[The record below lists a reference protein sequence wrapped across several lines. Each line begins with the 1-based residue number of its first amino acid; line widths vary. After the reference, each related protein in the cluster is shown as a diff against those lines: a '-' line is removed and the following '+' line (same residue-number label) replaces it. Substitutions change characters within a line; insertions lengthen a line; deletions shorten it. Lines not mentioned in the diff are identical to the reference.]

1 MLVPHKS
8 VKAQTHLF
16 FGATASFPP
25 FGLFYRIAAQMG
37 ETSAPSM
44 RLLNVIGRYD
54 ETDREKSRARKLG
67 RAGGKGKRIKH
78 SRGC

>member
-8 VKAQTHLF
+8 VKAQIPLSF

-25 FGLFYRIAAQMG
+25 FGLFYRIAAQMA

-44 RLLNVIGRYD
+44 RLLNVLGRYD
-54 ETDREKSRARKLG
+54 ETDREKSRA
-67 RAGGKGKRIKH
+67 
-78 SRGC
+78 